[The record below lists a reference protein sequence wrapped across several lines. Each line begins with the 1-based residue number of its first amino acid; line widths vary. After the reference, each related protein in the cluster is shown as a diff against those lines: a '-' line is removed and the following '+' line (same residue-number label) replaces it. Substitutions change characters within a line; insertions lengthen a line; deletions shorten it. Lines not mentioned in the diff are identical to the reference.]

1 MKLGGGCA
9 GLEGDAHVLRTGGI
23 AARIL
28 DMQVRI
34 CADRITKKK
43 KQFFERNLNVRQ
55 INLGM
60 NTSFFVMTK
69 LGEWINWLV
78 RLLEA

>member
-43 KQFFERNLNVRQ
+43 QFFERNLNVRQ